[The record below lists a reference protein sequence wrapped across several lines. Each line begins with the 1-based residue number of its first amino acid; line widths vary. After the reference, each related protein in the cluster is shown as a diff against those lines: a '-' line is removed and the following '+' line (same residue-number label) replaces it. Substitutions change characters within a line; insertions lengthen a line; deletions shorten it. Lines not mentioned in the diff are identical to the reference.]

1 MFTCDFSKR
10 GAASLCDFLIESVI
24 TRIMDGSLK
33 AHEKLPS
40 KRSLA
45 AHLGVSVITV
55 QNAYAELISRGYL
68 YSIEKKGF
76 FVTDLPLPEKRT
88 MQNGKRQKAKE
99 DREQK
104 KSSGRIFFADLESNA
119 TGYKKFPFSVWSKLT
134 KSVLQSPHETLLK
147 KQPPQGSLAL
157 RESIAGYL
165 KSFRNMDVS
174 PEQIVIGAGTE
185 VLYSCIVHLLGSSLT
200 FAVENPGYKKIA
212 QMLALNGARVIH
224 IPIDENGLNVKTLS
238 GTEAEAVHVT
248 PNHHFP
254 TGIVMPIKRRMEL
267 LSWAEEKKESR
278 YIIEDD
284 YDSEFRLEGKPMPPL
299 QCASPDL
306 NIIYMNTFSKTL
318 SPSFRIGYMVLPRK
332 LVRPFTEKF
341 GFCSCTVSAFEQ
353 HILASFIHGGFYAK
367 HIIRMKNYY
376 RNLRNELVFR
386 IEKMNI
392 GSVIQIHE
400 EHSGLHFLIT
410 VRSAFSG
417 KKLKARLE
425 KNGIKIALLS
435 EFFYGEQKKTE
446 FISSA
451 GTAIPADKT
460 FIVNYSGIDRQNIP
474 GTAERIFKSVRQEY
488 APAAF

>member
-10 GAASLCDFLIESVI
+10 GTASLCDFLTETVI
-24 TRIMDGSLK
+24 SDIMNGTLK
-33 AHEKLPS
+33 ANEKLPS

-45 AHLGVSVITV
+45 AHLGVSLITV

-76 FVTDLPLPEKRT
+76 FVTELPLPERRRIQKE
-88 MQNGKRQKAKE
+88 KKYRQKKTEDKE
-99 DREQK
+99 NG
-104 KSSGRIFFADLESNA
+104 SLLFADLASN
-119 TGYKKFPFSVWSKLT
+119 TIGYNKFPFSVWSKLT
-134 KSVLQSPHETLLK
+134 RSVLNEPHEDILK
-147 KQPPQGSLAL
+147 KQPLQGSLAL
-157 RESIAGYL
+157 RESVAGYL

-185 VLYSCIVHLLGSSLT
+185 MLYSSLVHFLGNGCV

-212 QMLALNGARVIH
+212 RVLELNGAKTVH
-224 IPIDENGLNVKTLS
+224 IPIDES
-238 GTEAEAVHVT
+238 GISMAALKSTSAAAVHVT

-267 LSWAEEKKESR
+267 LSWAEAEKESR

-299 QCASPDL
+299 QCEAPGL

-318 SPSFRIGYMVLPRK
+318 SPAFRIGYLVLPKK
-332 LVRPFTEKF
+332 LVTPFAEKL

-353 HILASFIHGGFYAK
+353 HILASFIREGYYAK

-376 RNLRNELVFR
+376 RNLRNELILK
-386 IEKMNI
+386 IEKMNSRSI
-392 GSVIQIHE
+392 IQIHE

-410 VRSAFSG
+410 VRSSLSG
-417 KKLKARLE
+417 KNLKERM
-425 KNGIKIALLS
+425 KQHGIKGALLS
-435 EFFYGEQKKTE
+435 DFFYGENKKNE
-446 FISSA
+446 FTSSA
-451 GTAIPADKT
+451 GIKIPADKT
-460 FIVNYSGIDRQNIP
+460 FIVNYSGIDRQKI
-474 GTAERIFKSVRQEY
+474 TEIAARLLESVQ
-488 APAAF
+488 